1 MNQSA
6 LILYVKTGCPWCAIA
21 QEYLD
26 KHRFQYER
34 VDVRQDRAAFDE
46 MRRVSGQ
53 TYAPT
58 LVSAQR
64 VLPDFGLEELV
75 EFLREI
81 NSGAPEARS

>member
-6 LILYVKTGCPWCAIA
+6 LLLYVKTGCPWCAIA

-34 VDVRQDRAAFDE
+34 VDVREDRAAFDE

-53 TYAPT
+53 TYTPT

-81 NSGAPEARS
+81 NSGAPEAQS

>member
-26 KHRFQYER
+26 KHRFRYEC
-34 VDVRQDRAAFDE
+34 VDVREDRAAFDQ

-58 LVSAQR
+58 LVSAER
-64 VLPDFGLEELV
+64 VLSDFGLEELV
-75 EFLREI
+75 EFLRELE
-81 NSGAPEARS
+81 SGVPEAQS